1 MEAQAEPLPEPPA
14 EVRVDVEDSDFMP
27 PADEA
32 VASLT
37 QPEPQ
42 PEPQPEQGVQSC
54 IDEDGDFIPD

>member
-1 MEAQAEPLPEPPA
+1 M
-14 EVRVDVEDSDFMP
+14 DVEDSDVMP

-42 PEPQPEQGVQSC
+42 PEPEPEPLPEQGVQSC